1 MNAIATPRADRE
13 RIGVFTIKRLL
24 LISMILLLAACS
36 NNFEGVQIQQN
47 ESNNSVETI
56 QSPTPSPTPV
66 KEDPELLLSYA
77 TRYYEDNNL
86 TEVNIV
92 LSKLKSSTPE
102 ATEQIAAVQQMSDE
116 LKEIKEK
123 EEAEREQQ
131 RLAEIDAKLAKM
143 NVKEDEVTG
152 VTWYRDK
159 SSTEYVDENSFHLY
173 FGKKEDTG
181 PSLRLRIQYEDEDWL
196 FIDKY
201 IIKTDNETFT
211 IYADFGDVNRDND
224 GGRVWEWLDIL
235 VSSDDYKMIESIIA
249 SEKTIIRHEGNQYYD
264 DRTLTK
270 KEKDSLKN
278 VIEAYEA
285 LGGHLSL

>member
-1 MNAIATPRADRE
+1 
-13 RIGVFTIKRLL
+13 
-24 LISMILLLAACS
+24 MILLLAACS

-92 LSKLKSSTPE
+92 LSKLKSSTPD

-123 EEAEREQQ
+123 EEAEREEQ
-131 RLAEIDAKLAKM
+131 RLADIAAKLAKLHT
-143 NVKEDEVTG
+143 ETDEITE

-159 SSTEYVDENSFHLY
+159 SSSEYVDENSFHIY
-173 FGKKEDTG
+173 FGKKDDSG
-181 PSLRLRIQYEDEDWL
+181 PSLRLRIQYEDDNWL
-196 FIDKY
+196 FIEKY
-201 IIKTDNETFT
+201 IIKTDDDTYT
-211 IYADFGDVNRDND
+211 IYTNYGDVNRDNG
-224 GGRVWEWLDIL
+224 GGRIWEWLDIP
-235 VSSDDYKMIESIIA
+235 VSENQYEMLKSIA
-249 SEKTIIRHEGNQYYD
+249 TSEKAIIRHEGDQYYD
-264 DRTLTK
+264 DRTLSN
-270 KEKDSLKN
+270 KEKEAIKN
-278 VIEAYEA
+278 VLEAYEA
-285 LGGHLSL
+285 LDGILSKLAQ